1 MEEKQTISILLD
13 SAVGMGYKTA
23 AVAVSFVHAYV
34 VDETDKAIRIRPY
47 NGAHTLW
54 VPKSALQ
61 RIDGTIQGYKL
72 APWFGRTGY
81 AAWFLDHYR
90 RDSILTG

>member
-1 MEEKQTISILLD
+1 MEEKRTISILLD
-13 SAVGMGYKTA
+13 SAVGMGYKTL

-34 VDETDKAIRIRPY
+34 VEETDKAIRIRPY
-47 NGAHTLW
+47 NGVHTLW
-54 VPKSALQ
+54 IPKKALTK
-61 RIDGTIQGYKL
+61 IEGSLQGYKL